1 MSRGDKAY
9 LPRPGPARLLR
20 EALRSVLAPPGAW
33 GCDLSGRRYRRVR
46 VGPTPQSL
54 HSAGPRWASQAP
66 LMVVAPDPR
75 RRARGPN
82 GFGKEEPRRAASGA
96 ARQGRVK

>member
-1 MSRGDKAY
+1 MSWRDKAY
-9 LPRPGPARLLR
+9 LPRPGPARLLG

-33 GCDLSGRRYRRVR
+33 GCDLFWEAVPEGPRRA
-46 VGPTPQSL
+46 
-54 HSAGPRWASQAP
+54 HSAEPPLGCPRWAPQAP
-66 LMVVAPDPR
+66 PMVVAPDPR

-82 GFGKEEPRRAASGA
+82 GFGKEEPRGAASGA